1 MKLYLVS
8 SMDSVLEHWS
18 SVLKKYHPIKLKTI
32 NELNKPNDGI
42 VFLHDVAISEDELD
56 HIIHSGTCRIL
67 VFSMLPDF
75 AKAQKYLNLGA
86 MGYGNALM
94 HESHLQSAYQAVE
107 EGKVWLYPDF
117 ITALIAR
124 LAKSAPK
131 PVHEHEA
138 LNKLSIREREVALLL
153 AQGMSHNEV
162 SEKLKITVRTIKAHS
177 SAIYEKLN
185 VKDRLALSLLL
196 HS

>member
-8 SMDSVLEHWS
+8 SVDSVLEHWNRA
-18 SVLKKYHPIKLKTI
+18 LKKYHPIKLKTI
-32 NELNKPNDGI
+32 NELNKPNNGI
-42 VFLHDVAISEDELD
+42 IFLHDTVVSEEELY
-56 HIIHSGTCRIL
+56 HIVDSGTCRIL
-67 VFSMLPDF
+67 VFSMLPAF
-75 AKAQKYLNLGA
+75 TKAQKCLSLGA

-107 EGKVWLYPDF
+107 EGKAWLYPDF

-124 LAKSAPK
+124 LAESAPK

-138 LNKLSIREREVALLL
+138 LTKLSIREREVALLL

-185 VKDRLALSLLL
+185 IKDRLALSLLL